1 MPDWRAQK
9 GQRRKTGCS
18 QHSSSSKAWCQCLH
32 STEQYSWEGGQP
44 EEDHEKHP
52 EPTASPYLM
61 QGINIHKYQY
71 Q

>member
-9 GQRRKTGCS
+9 DQRRKTGCS